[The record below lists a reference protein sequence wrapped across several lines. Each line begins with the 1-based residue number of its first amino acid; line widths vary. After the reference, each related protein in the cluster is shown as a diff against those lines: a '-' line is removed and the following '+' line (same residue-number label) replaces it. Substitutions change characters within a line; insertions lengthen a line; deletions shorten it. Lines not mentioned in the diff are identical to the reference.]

1 MNKYLKF
8 LAKLAAKSAVGAL
21 AAGLIIKAAEKE
33 NTIPPRPKNSSAD
46 RPENQPQNPPRG
58 QPQNS
63 AHNQPQNSTHN
74 QLQNSH
80 ENSCETFSE
89 SRSAELAKP
98 VQDQPQNT
106 QGTAPE
112 SASEPVS
119 IALSDDFYP
128 LPEEI
133 YIPDARKA
141 GKGEV
146 PFISLTEKEAVER
159 GWSFRKKSKSV
170 RITKYRGGLSE
181 PIIPSVIGGRRV
193 NELGERAFYK
203 SRIERVYIPGS
214 IVKIGKLA
222 FCFSKVREVIFGS
235 RENGLREISDSTFYS
250 CSELTRVILPD
261 TLYRIGKYAFS
272 FCKSLE
278 YIAFPDSLFAVEDS
292 AFACSGL
299 RGFSFRYP
307 IRLKDG
313 EAFVNTPLHEN
324 YKIIA
329 TKNSADKLTVLL
341 VKYGA
346 KIKFPPK
353 TVEFKPNSFNHKCT
367 LDLSECKDLIIL
379 GDPIGLSFS
388 PGKKDIVLRKGQEG
402 LFFGKDAVVRYTDGS
417 PYPELLQPIGQDG
430 DTLIVKH
437 TASYRFPH
445 ITYIDR
451 KFDVKSLRLVSD
463 KPFLYI
469 DRGALYTPEAERL
482 EIDFGI
488 VTNGA
493 IFSGAAHLREFRWK
507 DRKIGK
513 KLVQY
518 IPPEELIKWLRCEL
532 LGAFGGAENG
542 GFFDS
547 SVFEQA
553 FKCQRFEDRYYR
565 LKAIGAQVHQR
576 HLIPIAIDVL
586 RSTPE
591 QFTGG
596 TDFYSDYLRRH
607 IRYARKLCEKLTDY
621 PEYAEFLR
629 TFK

>member
-8 LAKLAAKSAVGAL
+8 LAKLAARSAVGAL
-21 AAGLIIKAAEKE
+21 AAGLIIKAVDPEKAPK
-33 NTIPPRPKNSSAD
+33 PPSQNRPETP
-46 RPENQPQNPPRG
+46 PENQPK
-58 QPQNS
+58 
-63 AHNQPQNSTHN
+63 NQPEKTS
-74 QLQNSH
+74 
-80 ENSCETFSE
+80 
-89 SRSAELAKP
+89 SA
-98 VQDQPQNT
+98 VHSQPQNT
-106 QGTAPE
+106 SETVSENHSGNVSETVPE
-112 SASEPVS
+112 ISSEPVS
-119 IALSDDFYP
+119 LALSDEFYP

-133 YIPDARKA
+133 YVPDARKA

-170 RITKYRGGLSE
+170 RITKFRGGLTE
-181 PIIPSVIGGRRV
+181 PVIPSVIGGKRV

-203 SRIERVYIPGS
+203 SRIDRVYIPGS

-235 RENGLREISDSTFYS
+235 RENGLREISDSMFYS

-261 TLYRIGKYAFS
+261 TLYRIGKDAFA

-278 YIAFPDSLFAVEDS
+278 YIALPDSLMKVERG

-329 TKNSADKLTVLL
+329 AKNSADKLTVLL
-341 VKYGA
+341 VKRDA

-353 TVEFKPNSFNHKCT
+353 TVEFKPNSFDHKCT
-367 LDLSECKDLIIL
+367 LDLSECKDLTIL
-379 GDPIGLSFS
+379 GDQSGLSFS

-402 LFFGKDAVVRYTDGS
+402 LFFGKEAVVRYTDGS

-445 ITYIDR
+445 ITYIDW

-463 KPFLYI
+463 KPLLYI
-469 DRGALYTPEAERL
+469 DGAVIFSKTERL
-482 EIDFGI
+482 ELDFCI
-488 VTNGA
+488 VA
-493 IFSGAAHLREFRWK
+493 RREIFCSAACLREFRWI
-507 DRKIGK
+507 DRKTGK
-513 KLVQY
+513 MLVQY
-518 IPPEELIKWLRCEL
+518 LPPKELINWLHNRL
-532 LGAFGGAENG
+532 LKAFCGTENG

-553 FKCQRFEDRYYR
+553 FKCQRFEERYYR
-565 LKAIGAQVHQR
+565 LKAIDAQVHER

-591 QFTGG
+591 QFEGG
-596 TDFYSDYLRRH
+596 TEFYSDYLRRH
-607 IRYARKLCEKLTDY
+607 IRYARKLCQKMTDY
-621 PEYAEFLR
+621 PEYYEFLR

>member
-1 MNKYLKF
+1 MNKYLRF
-8 LAKLAAKSAVGAL
+8 LAKLGAKSAVGAL
-21 AAGLIIKAAEKE
+21 AAGLIIKAVEKE
-33 NTIPPRPKNSSAD
+33 HTIPPRPKNSSAD

-63 AHNQPQNSTHN
+63 THNQP
-74 QLQNSH
+74 QNSH

-119 IALSDDFYP
+119 PALSDEFYP

-133 YIPDARKA
+133 YVPDARKA

-181 PIIPSVIGGRRV
+181 VTIPCMIGGRRV

-203 SRIERVYIPGS
+203 SRIERVFIPGS
-214 IVKIGKLA
+214 VVKIGKLA
-222 FCFSKVREVIFGS
+222 FCLSKVREVIFGS
-235 RENGLREISDSTFYS
+235 RENGLREITDEAFYS
-250 CSELTRVILPD
+250 CSELKRVILPD
-261 TLYRIGKYAFS
+261 TLFRIGKRAFS
-272 FCKSLE
+272 FCRSLE
-278 YIAFPDSLFAVEDS
+278 YISFPDRLYTVEDG

-313 EAFVNTPLHEN
+313 GAFVNTPLQEN
-324 YKIIA
+324 YKLIA
-329 TKNSADKLTVLL
+329 AKNNEHKLVVLL
-341 VKYGA
+341 VKRGA
-346 KIKFPPK
+346 KIKLPPK
-353 TVEFKPNSFNHKCT
+353 SVEFRQNAINGECT
-367 LDLSECKDLIIL
+367 LDLSECTDFDFAD
-379 GDPIGLSFS
+379 DPNKINYSS
-388 PGKKDIVLRKGQEG
+388 AKKNIVLRKGQEG
-402 LFFGKDAVVRYTDGS
+402 FYFGKYALVRYTDGT
-417 PYPELLQPIGQDG
+417 PYPGLLEPVERDG
-430 DTLIVKH
+430 DRLTVKY
-437 TASYRFPH
+437 TGTRCALKVP
-445 ITYIDR
+445 
-451 KFDVKSLRLVSD
+451 FDSVNFGAKSLKIVSD
-463 KPFLYI
+463 KQFLFF
-469 DRGALYTPEAERL
+469 ERYAIFDSKTERM
-482 EIDFGI
+482 EIDCGI
-488 VTNGA
+488 
-493 IFSGAAHLREFRWK
+493 AANECIIGIASALREFRWK
-507 DRKIGK
+507 DRKTGEQLI
-513 KLVQY
+513 QF
-518 IPPEELIKWLRCEL
+518 IPPEELIKGLHRKL
-532 LGAFGGAENG
+532 LGAFRGTENR

-553 FKCQRFEDRYYR
+553 FKCRRFEERYHR
-565 LKAIGAQVHQR
+565 LKAVDAQVHTR

-586 RSTPE
+586 RGTLA
-591 QFTGG
+591 QFSGG

-607 IRYARKLCEKLTDY
+607 IVYARKLCEKLTDY

>member
-8 LAKLAAKSAVGAL
+8 LAKLGARSAVGAL
-21 AAGLIIKAAEKE
+21 AAGLIIKATEKG
-33 NTIPPRPKNSSAD
+33 NSIPPQPKNNSAD
-46 RPENQPQNPPRG
+46 RPENQQQNSPQNQSQNSPENQQNQTQNPP
-58 QPQNS
+58 
-63 AHNQPQNSTHN
+63 
-74 QLQNSH
+74 
-80 ENSCETFSE
+80 ETLSE
-89 SRSAELAKP
+89 SRSSDLSKP
-98 VQDQPQNT
+98 LQSQPQNT
-106 QGTAPE
+106 QNIAPE
-112 SASEPVS
+112 NPSEPVS
-119 IALSDDFYP
+119 LALSDEFYP

-133 YIPDARKA
+133 YVPDARKA

-146 PFISLTEKEAVER
+146 PYIALTEKEAVER

-181 PIIPSVIGGRRV
+181 PVIPSAIGGKRV

-214 IVKIGKLA
+214 IVKIGENA

-235 RENGLREISDSTFYS
+235 RENGLREITDSTFYS

-261 TLYRIGKYAFS
+261 TLYRIGKRAFS

-278 YIAFPDSLFAVEDS
+278 YIAFPDSLFSVEDS
-292 AFACSGL
+292 AFANSGL

-329 TKNSADKLTVLL
+329 TKNSAYKLIVLL
-341 VKYGA
+341 VKRGA

-353 TVEFKPNSFNHKCT
+353 TVEFKQNPFYLGCT
-367 LDLSECKDLIIL
+367 LDLSECTDLYF
-379 GDPIGLSFS
+379 GDDPNKIDYSS
-388 PGKKDIVLRKGQEG
+388 TKKNIVLRKGQEG
-402 LFFGKDAVVRYTDGS
+402 FYFGKEAVVRYTDGS
-417 PYPELLQPIGQDG
+417 PYPELFQPIGQDG

-437 TASYRFPH
+437 TSSYRFPH

-451 KFDVKSLRLVSD
+451 KFDVKSLRLVSE
-463 KPFLYI
+463 KPLLYI
-469 DRGALYTPEAERL
+469 KYGAFCFSKTERL
-482 EIDFGI
+482 ELDFCI
-488 VTNGA
+488 VA
-493 IFSGAAHLREFRWK
+493 SGAYPGGEIFADAARLREFRWK
-507 DRKIGK
+507 DRKSGK

-518 IPPEELIKWLRCEL
+518 IPPGELIKWFHEKL
-532 LGAFGGAENG
+532 LGAFSSTEND

-553 FKCQRFEDRYYR
+553 FKCQRFEERYYR
-565 LKAIGAQVHQR
+565 IKAIDAQVHQR

-591 QFTGG
+591 QFEGG
-596 TDFYSDYLRRH
+596 TEIYSDYLRRH